1 MGASQS
7 LRELPQYSKSNY
19 KFIQNLGKYCGCT
32 GMGAVPKVPFTWK
45 LVTLGE
51 ATPVL
56 FGMKIQPQVTS
67 VQCQLGT
74 RYKCASM
81 CISLKPLL

>member
-1 MGASQS
+1 MGASQN
-7 LRELPQYSKSNY
+7 LQELPQYSKSNY

-32 GMGAVPKVPFTWK
+32 GMGTVPKVPFTWK

-67 VQCQLGT
+67 LQHQLGT
-74 RYKCASM
+74 RYECASM
-81 CISLKPLL
+81 HISTKPLL

>member
-1 MGASQS
+1 
-7 LRELPQYSKSNY
+7 
-19 KFIQNLGKYCGCT
+19 
-32 GMGAVPKVPFTWK
+32 MGAVPKVPFTWK

-67 VQCQLGT
+67 VQHQLGT

-81 CISLKPLL
+81 CISTKPLL